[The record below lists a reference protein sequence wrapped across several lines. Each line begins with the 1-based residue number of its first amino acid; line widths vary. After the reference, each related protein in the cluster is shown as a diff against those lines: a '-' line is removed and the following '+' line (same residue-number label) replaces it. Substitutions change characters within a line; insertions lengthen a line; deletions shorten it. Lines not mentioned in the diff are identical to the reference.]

1 MEKKS
6 GAKIGLS
13 EVFPWPVVLL
23 SAGLIALVT
32 FIRLDF
38 TNEFNQLYVLSSWLT
53 LLGGS
58 QTVVDPPPF
67 ELLQW
72 LMLVTPLIYF
82 VGVYMEQETRKRLPF
97 VLCRSFSYGRWWFRI
112 MKAILL
118 GCLVHTLICLI
129 IPTLAVLVFG
139 GGLYRPGGELLKEAM
154 TPLVFFLYIAMA
166 AILQAL
172 LYLLWEDKRISFVVA
187 AIFPV
192 LSYILCSVSP
202 QAAIWFP
209 GSWGMAWRYLSL
221 VDMEGSGLV
230 GNQYYIILP
239 IELLVCGGIYYWG
252 KSAIGKKGITDSAD

>member
-13 EVFPWPVVLL
+13 EVFPWPAALL
-23 SAGLIALVT
+23 SAGLAALVS
-32 FIRLDF
+32 FIILDF
-38 TNEFNQLYVLSSWLT
+38 SHRLYVLSGWLAV
-53 LLGGS
+53 LGGS
-58 QTVVDPPPF
+58 KTVLDPPPF

-72 LMLVTPLIYF
+72 LLVVTPPIYF
-82 VGVYMEQETRKRLPF
+82 VGVYLEQETRKRLPF
-97 VLCRSFSYGRWWFRI
+97 VLCRSLSYGRWWLRI
-112 MKAILL
+112 IKGILL
-118 GCLVHTLICLI
+118 GCLAHTLICFI
-129 IPTLAVLVFG
+129 IPTLAILASG
-139 GGLYRPGGELLKEAM
+139 GGLYRLGDGLLKEAM

-166 AILQAL
+166 AILQAM

-187 AIFPV
+187 AILPV

-202 QAAIWFP
+202 QLAIWFP

-239 IELLVCGGIYYWG
+239 IELLVCVGMFYWG
-252 KSAIGKKGITDSAD
+252 KRAIGKIGIVDSVD

>member
-6 GAKIGLS
+6 RARIGLS
-13 EVFPWPVVLL
+13 EVFPWPAALL
-23 SAGLIALVT
+23 SAGLVALVT

-38 TNEFNQLYVLSSWLT
+38 SHPLYVLSSWLT

-97 VLCRSFSYGRWWFRI
+97 VLCRSLSYGRWWLRI
-112 MKAILL
+112 IKGILL
-118 GCLVHTLICLI
+118 GCLAHTLICFI
-129 IPTLAVLVFG
+129 IPTLVILASG
-139 GGLYRPGGELLKEAM
+139 GGLYRQGEGLLKEAM

-166 AILQAL
+166 AILQAMFHVL
-172 LYLLWEDKRISFVVA
+172 FEDKRISFVVA
-187 AIFPV
+187 AILPI
-192 LSYILCSVSP
+192 LSHNLCYLSP
-202 QAAIWFP
+202 QMAVWFP

-221 VDMEGSGLV
+221 VDMEASGLV

-239 IELLVCGGIYYWG
+239 IELLVSAGMYYLG
-252 KSAIGKKGITDSAD
+252 ERVIGKIGITVSDD